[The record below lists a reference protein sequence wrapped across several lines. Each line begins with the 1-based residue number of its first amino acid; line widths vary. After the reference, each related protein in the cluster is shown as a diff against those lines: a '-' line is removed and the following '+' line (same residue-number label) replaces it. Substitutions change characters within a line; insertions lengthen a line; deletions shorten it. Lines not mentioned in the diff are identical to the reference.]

1 MIKNALPPCG
11 NVKKCTHAIY
21 ISLLEIAFLY
31 YVFSIKYCRIW
42 VYVSIILS
50 IIKRNIF
57 LILLI
62 LLISKELVYHTI
74 FHCTVFIVLLFYLYC
89 TLCIYLLSPL
99 ITSPFMSLKIHSFKI
114 THLSLYIFFL
124 FAGDVYKRECRITA
138 H

>member
-1 MIKNALPPCG
+1 MSVC
-11 NVKKCTHAIY
+11 IY
-21 ISLLEIAFLY
+21 HFKYHFELIE
-31 YVFSIKYCRIW
+31 SI
-42 VYVSIILS
+42 
-50 IIKRNIF
+50 IF

-99 ITSPFMSLKIHSFKI
+99 ITSTFMSLKIHSFKI

-138 H
+138 HWRLIKVQITCLFVVKYICYCFILMSNPKMT